1 MAVSRKPLAVGIFM
15 ERIEFVF
22 KALAH
27 LALSLL
33 LEGIFLMILG
43 VLVYIYPSLIVV
55 LASVFFIFVGLTLV
69 LIGLKVKKYSKI
81 KIDL

>member
-1 MAVSRKPLAVGIFM
+1 M

-27 LALSLL
+27 LAWSLL
-33 LEGIFLMILG
+33 LEGILLIILG
-43 VLVYIYPSLIVV
+43 VLVYIYPSLVII

-69 LIGLKVKKYSKI
+69 MIGRKVRKYSKI
-81 KIDL
+81 KLEF

>member
-1 MAVSRKPLAVGIFM
+1 M

-27 LALSLL
+27 LAWSLL
-33 LEGIFLMILG
+33 FEGLLLMLLG

-55 LASVFFIFVGLTLV
+55 LASVFFIFVGLTLF

-81 KIDL
+81 KIDF